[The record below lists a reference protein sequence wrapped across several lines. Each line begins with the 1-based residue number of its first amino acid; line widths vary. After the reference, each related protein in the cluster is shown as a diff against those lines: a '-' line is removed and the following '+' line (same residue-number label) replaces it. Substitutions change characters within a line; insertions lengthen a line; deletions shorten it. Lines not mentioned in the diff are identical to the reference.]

1 MSKKRDAK
9 TAKDKAGA
17 GASKALPPLPEATA
31 ATPAS
36 PPPLHGVALAIV
48 AVALS
53 LGTFMQVLDATIAN
67 VSLPTIAGNLGES
80 ADKGTW
86 IITAFAVANGV
97 TVPLTGW
104 LMRRFGIVTTFV
116 GAVGLFTVA
125 SLLCGL
131 AWNLPS
137 LIAFR
142 LLQGAVSGPLVPG
155 SQALLIAVYPPE
167 KRSVALAIW
176 SVTVLVGPVAGPLLG
191 GYISD
196 HLHWGWIFLINVP
209 VGILTFVTL
218 ASRLRAYNT
227 PPIKLPID
235 MVGLGLLV
243 VWVGALQLV
252 LDLGKNADWFASP
265 MIAGLAVVAALG
277 CAAWVIWEVTEKAP
291 IVDLSLLR
299 HRNFAVGTLVFCFG
313 YALFFANTL
322 LLPLWLQ
329 QEQGYTASWAGMVVA
344 PAGAMAILMAPLLT
358 HLATRIDVRW
368 LGSLAYGA
376 FGVSYLMRAGFTTNI
391 DFAHLILP
399 MLVQGVAM
407 GIFFTALT
415 TISLDGIEP
424 QRIPAATGLSSFLR
438 ITAGGFAASIT
449 TTLWDRREALHQS
462 RLVEQTSAGNP
473 VFTGAMHHL
482 GALGLNPV
490 AASAGI
496 LRQVIGEAYLL
507 ASTDLFR
514 ASGWTCLAMI
524 PLIWL
529 TRRPAVPKG
538 PAAAD

>member
-376 FGVSYLMRAGFTTNI
+376 FGVSYLHHHHPVGSARGLAPEPARRADQRRQSRFHRGN
-391 DFAHLILP
+391 AP
-399 MLVQGVAM
+399 SGRAW
-407 GIFFTALT
+407 
-415 TISLDGIEP
+415 P
-424 QRIPAATGLSSFLR
+424 QPGGSQCRHPAASDWRGLSAGQHRPVPGIGLDLSGDDPADLADPAPCR
-438 ITAGGFAASIT
+438 AQGAGG
-449 TTLWDRREALHQS
+449 
-462 RLVEQTSAGNP
+462 G
-473 VFTGAMHHL
+473 
-482 GALGLNPV
+482 GLNAKGRINPEIV
-490 AASAGI
+490 VNANFTMLAYHSFGMAPS
-496 LRQVIGEAYLL
+496 LRRHRGAQDQWNL
-507 ASTDLFR
+507 
-514 ASGWTCLAMI
+514 
-524 PLIWL
+524 
-529 TRRPAVPKG
+529 PAISRK
-538 PAAAD
+538 

>member
-1 MSKKRDAK
+1 MSKQRDAK
-9 TAKDKAGA
+9 APKGKAGA
-17 GASKALPPLPEATA
+17 NASDARPSSAEPAA
-31 ATPAS
+31 ATPAA
-36 PPPLHGVALAIV
+36 PPPLHGAALAIV

-53 LGTFMQVLDATIAN
+53 LGTFMQVLDGTIAN

-227 PPIKLPID
+227 PPVKLPID

-243 VWVGALQLV
+243 V
-252 LDLGKNADWFASP
+252 
-265 MIAGLAVVAALG
+265 
-277 CAAWVIWEVTEKAP
+277 
-291 IVDLSLLR
+291 
-299 HRNFAVGTLVFCFG
+299 
-313 YALFFANTL
+313 
-322 LLPLWLQ
+322 
-329 QEQGYTASWAGMVVA
+329 
-344 PAGAMAILMAPLLT
+344 
-358 HLATRIDVRW
+358 
-368 LGSLAYGA
+368 
-376 FGVSYLMRAGFTTNI
+376 
-391 DFAHLILP
+391 
-399 MLVQGVAM
+399 
-407 GIFFTALT
+407 
-415 TISLDGIEP
+415 
-424 QRIPAATGLSSFLR
+424 
-438 ITAGGFAASIT
+438 
-449 TTLWDRREALHQS
+449 
-462 RLVEQTSAGNP
+462 
-473 VFTGAMHHL
+473 
-482 GALGLNPV
+482 
-490 AASAGI
+490 
-496 LRQVIGEAYLL
+496 
-507 ASTDLFR
+507 
-514 ASGWTCLAMI
+514 
-524 PLIWL
+524 
-529 TRRPAVPKG
+529 
-538 PAAAD
+538 